1 MRSATD
7 KTEKSFRIIY
17 LLFTLYYYQWI
28 SRISRK
34 PKNYNYPYIIE
45 TANLIKN
52 LTKFFIIKNRSKI
65 RYRERSECPSL
76 DWRFS

>member
-1 MRSATD
+1 MRSDTD
-7 KTEKSFRIIY
+7 KIISYHLFIIY
-17 LLFTLYYYQWI
+17 FILLSMNILEFQKTTI
-28 SRISRK
+28 S
-34 PKNYNYPYIIE
+34 YLIE
-45 TANLIKN
+45 TANLNLIKN

>member
-1 MRSATD
+1 MNILEFQ
-7 KTEKSFRIIY
+7 KTTISY
-17 LLFTLYYYQWI
+17 L
-28 SRISRK
+28 
-34 PKNYNYPYIIE
+34 IE
-45 TANLIKN
+45 TANLNLIKN